1 MLMAP
6 HLTCKKVMAAIS
18 SQQFPAC
25 ESAATHEDT
34 AFHVRQR
41 LFGEAA
47 VVETLLG
54 SWVHSQIGKKTPGR
68 SHLCHSCDHMPPVA
82 SRTVG
87 RFPKIQASLNHPY
100 HFRIYDFSLSIQ
112 LLGYP
117 WNPGNPQLF
126 QPVYIKWVYTAWGSH
141 LRQATYAVSVCNLWC
156 VSMDRA
162 SGSAIPKKAAS
173 NSCWTWWE
181 RRDSIKIPSGNLT

>member
-1 MLMAP
+1 MNRTETSVRDV
-6 HLTCKKVMAAIS
+6 HLEDFSCSCFSIVYDVYNVNGPS
-18 SQQFPAC
+18 SYLQKSNGCYQLPTVPAC

-117 WNPGNPQLF
+117 
-126 QPVYIKWVYTAWGSH
+126 
-141 LRQATYAVSVCNLWC
+141 
-156 VSMDRA
+156 
-162 SGSAIPKKAAS
+162 
-173 NSCWTWWE
+173 
-181 RRDSIKIPSGNLT
+181 